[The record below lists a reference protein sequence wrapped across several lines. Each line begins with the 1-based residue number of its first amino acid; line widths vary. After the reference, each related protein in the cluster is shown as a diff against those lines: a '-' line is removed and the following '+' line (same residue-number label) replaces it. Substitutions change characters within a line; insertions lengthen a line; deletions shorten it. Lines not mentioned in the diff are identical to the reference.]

1 MPRRTKSRK
10 TQAASPRR
18 RAPTPPN
25 HQKLLDDYGWKILR
39 ELQKNARV
47 SFAELGRRVGLSTPA
62 VLERV
67 RRLEES
73 GIIKGYHAELDAAK
87 AGFPITAFIRISV
100 LGEALQ
106 RVIAI
111 AEQLDEVME

>member
-1 MPRRTKSRK
+1 MRRSSNAKSANRPIAK
-10 TQAASPRR
+10 SPKAADR
-18 RAPTPPN
+18 
-25 HQKLLDDYGWKILR
+25 QKLLDDFGWKILR
-39 ELQKNARV
+39 ELQENARI

-73 GIIKGYHAELDAAK
+73 GIIKGYHADVDGAK
-87 AGFPITAFIRISV
+87 IGMPITAFIRISV
-100 LGEALQ
+100 TGEALK

-111 AEQLDEVME
+111 AER